1 MILAV
6 LYKGGLLMAN
16 QHMTMGELSSFLMYA
31 FWVGIS
37 IAGTMRCVQWT
48 VDRLTMQPLL
58 DLMLLDGVMPG
69 MSSFYSELMKG
80 LGAGTRLWQ
89 LLDRKPEFSLD
100 GQLKRTHA
108 LFRLTHTHTHI
119 HTIDTHTWH
128 YLSCCASPSMPY
140 LSASSWIVNALLAC
154 DNICRMHTEKSP
166 DGVGL

>member
-108 LFRLTHTHTHI
+108 RTHCSDLHTHI
-119 HTIDTHTWH
+119 HTYTHLTHTH
-128 YLSCCASPSMPY
+128 GTIYLAVQAPPCLTY
-140 LSASSWIVNALLAC
+140 RLHLGLLT
-154 DNICRMHTEKSP
+154 RY
-166 DGVGL
+166 

>member
-1 MILAV
+1 
-6 LYKGGLLMAN
+6 MAN
-16 QHMTMGELSSFLMYA
+16 QHMTMGALSSFLMYA

-108 LFRLTHTHTHI
+108 RTHALFRLTHTHTHI
-119 HTIDTHTWH
+119 HTIDTHTH
-128 YLSCCASPSMPY
+128 
-140 LSASSWIVNALLAC
+140 
-154 DNICRMHTEKSP
+154 DK
-166 DGVGL
+166 